1 MHNVAALPAFL
12 GIPTGAF
19 AYAQRFHRSGNPA
32 YARFSAAT
40 GVTMPL
46 RSGEPTVEV
55 MLHGCRSANGLP
67 W

>member
-1 MHNVAALPAFL
+1 MTSVHCPHSL
-12 GIPTGAF
+12 GSRRGAF

-46 RSGEPTVEV
+46 RSGEPTVWV
-55 MLHGCRSANGLP
+55 MLRCCRSANDLP